1 MGWRDVSLGYID
13 GNGDTKNGRH
23 FGDRAARQNGSYAGA
38 VQRGGGGGGGGY
50 ALYFPISCYE

>member
-38 VQRGGGGGGGGY
+38 VQRGGIRVVFLNFLLRIGG
-50 ALYFPISCYE
+50 S